1 MHPILFTLPA
11 FVLGP
16 WTFHPEL
23 RTYGVMM
30 AVSFLV
36 GVGLSVHFNRREGR
50 KDDDLLDLAV
60 VIMLS
65 AVAGARVLYVIVEW
79 PEFAPNPLSVLA
91 VWQGGLVYYGGLIG
105 AGIGGSIYLI
115 RKRMPLWSYAD
126 TLAPGLALGQV
137 TGRLGCFFNGCCYGR
152 EDARYGLIFPG
163 IGDNVPHLPTMLY
176 ESAFCLVLCGF
187 LVWLWGRKRYAGQ
200 VFWTYVLCYAAW
212 RFCIEFLRGDPER
225 GTLISSALSPS
236 QWISLFGLGFGAV
249 MLLRL
254 KSRGQA

>member
-1 MHPILFTLPA
+1 MHPILFTL
-11 FVLGP
+11 GP
-16 WTFHPEL
+16 LTL
-23 RTYGVMM
+23 RTYALMM
-30 AVSFLV
+30 AVSFLL
-36 GVGLSVHFNRREGR
+36 GVALSLHFNRLEGR

-79 PEFAPNPLSVLA
+79 PEFAPKPWTVVA

-105 AGIGGSIYLI
+105 ACIGGAVHMT
-115 RKRMPLWSYAD
+115 RKKMPLWSYAD

-163 IGDNVPHLPTMLY
+163 IGDNIPHLPTMLY
-176 ESAFCLVLCGF
+176 EAAFCLLLSGF
-187 LVWLWGRKRYAGQ
+187 LVWLWGRKRHAGQ
-200 VFWTYVLCYAAW
+200 VFAAYVLCYAAW

-236 QWISLFGLGFGAV
+236 QWISLVGLAAGAF
-249 MLLRL
+249 LLWRL